1 MEEQLWLATDA
12 NAESVHE
19 EKRVEKAMMGKH
31 VVPDMN
37 WVIDSGCTNHMTKD
51 AGVFL
56 EGTYKR
62 LTSDERQICTAT
74 GKLVSAAVIGTV
86 RIRIW

>member
-1 MEEQLWLATDA
+1 MNQTERASVMEEELWLATAA

-19 EKRVEKAMMGKH
+19 EKRVAKAIMGKH
-31 VVPDMN
+31 VVPEID
-37 WVIDSGCTNHMTKD
+37 WVIDSGCTNHMTKH

-62 LTSDERQICTAT
+62 LTSDEQQMPTAT
-74 GKLVSAAVIGTV
+74 GE
-86 RIRIW
+86 